1 MTADFQGKVDVG
13 VGLATGTPNPATAP
27 DPVEVS
33 AETGGIV
40 VQTASAR
47 IAGHTR
53 R

>member
-1 MTADFQGKVDVG
+1 MITYFQGKMDVG
-13 VGLATGTPNPATAP
+13 VGWATGTPNLATAP

-40 VQTASAR
+40 VQAAAAR